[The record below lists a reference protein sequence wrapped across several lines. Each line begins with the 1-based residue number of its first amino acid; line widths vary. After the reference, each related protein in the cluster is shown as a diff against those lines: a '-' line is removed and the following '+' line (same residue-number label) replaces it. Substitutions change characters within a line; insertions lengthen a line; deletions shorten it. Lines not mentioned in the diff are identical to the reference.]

1 MRRVITY
8 EPTTTELLLLALK
21 RVGNASLDILLG
33 GKVVDKKFRKVT
45 ERLRRRNLIFGERQ
59 GKRITF
65 ELTDEGRVEADK
77 IKLKLEMAK
86 RKRWDGKWRI
96 IIFDVPEKMRGKRDL
111 LRKELIAFGFM
122 QLQKSVWAYPYKL
135 PEEFIDLWK
144 NAGILSYCVI
154 IEAVKIINN
163 ATLQKFYFPKIKY
176 ATYLYDRMKMSH
188 LIKIKFN

>member
-1 MRRVITY
+1 M
-8 EPTTTELLLLALK
+8 LLALRK
-21 RVGNASLDILLG
+21 TGNVSLDILFG
-33 GKVVDKKFRKVT
+33 SKIVDTKFRKAT
-45 ERLRRRNLIFGERQ
+45 ERLRKYNLIFGERR
-59 GKRITF
+59 GKRVVF
-65 ELTDEGRVEADK
+65 ELTEDGRIEADK

-86 RKRWDGKWRI
+86 QKHWDHKWRI

-111 LRKELIAFGFM
+111 LRKELIEFGFM

-163 ATLQKFYFPKIKY
+163 ATLQKFYFPQK
-176 ATYLYDRMKMSH
+176 
-188 LIKIKFN
+188 

>member
-8 EPTTTELLLLALK
+8 EPTAAESVLLALRK
-21 RVGNASLDILLG
+21 TGNVSLDILFG
-33 GKVVDKKFRKVT
+33 SKVVDTKFRKAT
-45 ERLRRRNLIFGERQ
+45 ERLRKHNLIFGERQ
-59 GKRITF
+59 GKRIIF
-65 ELTDEGRVEADK
+65 ELTDEGKAEAGK

-163 ATLQKFYFPKIKY
+163 ATLQKFYFPKIK
-176 ATYLYDRMKMSH
+176 
-188 LIKIKFN
+188 